1 MPDDYYVLQRSGEE
15 IEELLDKADSATGA
29 VRYDAAQTLT
39 DAQKQQARGNIAAAP
54 SGGGVMETVLEVSA
68 SSASESYDTFCAK
81 LDAVL
86 ATMPSASVKF
96 LRVYP
101 PQYYGFGSDICA
113 LFKDSNDYAAVYT
126 IGSYNKNRQG
136 FRMIKYKRDSSDPAG
151 QWDPLEYINPPMQLG
166 VEYRITERYL
176 GKPVYVKVVNCGQI
190 SDGKEIEHGISN
202 MDYCISA
209 QGLMSG
215 MALPQIINHDLSST
229 WSAYISQVTKTKIRF
244 ECGTS
249 VVGNNIAAVL
259 KYTKTTN

>member
-15 IEELLDKADSATGA
+15 LEELLDKAGSATGA

-166 VEYRITERYL
+166 VEYRTTERYL
-176 GKPVYVKVVNCGQI
+176 GKPVYCRLIDFGSLPNATTKMVYFNNNSSI
-190 SDGKEIEHGISN
+190 I
-202 MDYCISA
+202 ISA
-209 QGLMSG
+209 VGITSYMVLLLG
-215 MALPQIINHDLSST
+215 TGENEHNATLKVRNNTI
-229 WSAYISQVTKTKIRF
+229 KI
-244 ECGTS
+244 ETIDNQTS
-249 VVGNNIAAVL
+249 YTATILV
-259 KYTKTTN
+259 KYYKDTD